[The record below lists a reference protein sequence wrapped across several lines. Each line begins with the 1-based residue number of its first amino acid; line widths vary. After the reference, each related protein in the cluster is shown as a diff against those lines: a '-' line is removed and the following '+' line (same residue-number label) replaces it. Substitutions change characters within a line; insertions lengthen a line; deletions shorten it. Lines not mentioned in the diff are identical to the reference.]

1 MADLSIGIPKY
12 LMNRLNKMATSKD
25 TAPKMIK
32 AAQKVV
38 LPEVKRRLS
47 SHVETGDLLDS
58 VRATEPKMNKNGE
71 WKGYISFPGKGK
83 NGTPNGQKALT
94 LEYGSSKQLASPF
107 IRPAKEEKQ
116 LEAEEA
122 MQKVFDEASK

>member
-1 MADLSIGIPKY
+1 MADLTIGIPQD
-12 LMNRLNKMATSKD
+12 LMNRLNKMANAKD

-47 SHVETGDLLDS
+47 SHVETGKLFES
-58 VRATEPKMNKNGE
+58 VTATNPKMDKNGD
-71 WKGYISFPGKGK
+71 WRGYISFPGKGE

-94 LEYGSSKQLASPF
+94 LEYGSSKQLAAPF
-107 IRPAKEEKQ
+107 IRPAKEAKQ
-116 LEAEEA
+116 AEAEAA
-122 MQKVFDEASK
+122 MQKVFGEANK